1 MQTDIAVTRQLDPF
15 NPALKRTQEMPQ
27 GTSLQTCFDDLAY
40 VVPEHQ
46 DLVLFLNAKPVMR
59 AQWDYKIQS
68 GDHVL
73 IKPYPRGGDGGG
85 LRQVAQIGLS
95 AAAMYVGGPAGAAIM
110 LGGSLAMNEFMP
122 IPVPPT
128 PQNTQPFSNTYQS
141 QSRGNV
147 PKPMQPKPEQFG
159 EIEIYPDE
167 GARSYF
173 AYENNQQVYYQL
185 LAIGM
190 GDYEIDTST
199 IKMASE
205 PFLDYENSELEFVP
219 KGGTLT
225 LVNPSV
231 TTVETTQIEVPDQTL
246 NIGYKWI
253 NGGGDGDAQQKDLTV
268 GHFTSSSRLHFSSS
282 EVYTDG
288 WLDVSVGDTIRLI
301 DNSGVMSDPM
311 LVAHVFTGA
320 YTYPYNIQV
329 DDSNVTSAISN
340 YITSRGGVVPTDN
353 SSNSVSGIWP
363 IKWDTAESAINIDAE
378 LFTIDSN
385 KQISIVQIDFAL
397 PQNANSFTVAID
409 VRPIDKNNVPSGGW
423 QAVESRTLISSASE
437 IKYTSESFNVP
448 YGRYQVRAYR
458 TDFKTSAGDQLFI
471 QGVKGI
477 ADSEPNSII
486 AEDCT
491 LLALKVQVPLDQ
503 NITLGETRVV
513 AKRKLPWLMANGEWS
528 TPVASNSISG
538 ALAEALRIRYGD
550 QFENYLMPL
559 DELYALQQTWS
570 SRGDTFNG
578 RFDQQ
583 IVLKEAMQLIARAGR
598 AIALEIG
605 DRWYFV
611 RDEPGVATYPY
622 SPANIIA
629 NPDTAEPVYSIQHK
643 YPLANDPDGIVVEF
657 FNRDVWE
664 WDETPSYPTDAL
676 QPKRIR
682 FFGITDKQHA
692 WRECCYLYYREII
705 KPSTVTF
712 RTELE
717 ALNHGFGD
725 LLSIAPPKST
735 VYGAG
740 VIENYDAGTQT
751 LELSEPLEWSDT
763 GYHFLNLRRDD
774 GTTSGPYEV
783 SQGDDD
789 YHCVFKPGTSLD
801 LLPHNG
807 YSQTP
812 QREPTHYQFGKT
824 STGFLAR
831 LTGRKQTSS
840 HEFELTAEIVNPLA
854 HTIDQTPYP
863 S

>member
-27 GTSLQTCFDDLAY
+27 GTRLQTCFDDLAY

-59 AQWDYKIQS
+59 AQWDYKIQT

-85 LRQVAQIGLS
+85 MRQVAQIGLS
-95 AAAMYVGGPAGAAIM
+95 AAAMYVGGPWGAALMI
-110 LGGSLAMNEFMP
+110 GGSLAMNEFMP
-122 IPVPPT
+122 IPEAPS

-147 PKPMQPKPEQFG
+147 PKPMQAMPVQFG
-159 EIEIYPDE
+159 ELEIYPDE

-173 AYENNQQVYYQL
+173 AYEDNKQVYYQL
-185 LAIGM
+185 LCLGH
-190 GDYEIDTST
+190 GDYSADINL
-199 IKMASE
+199 IKIGADSIYLFE
-205 PFLDYENSELEFVP
+205 GYQTQLVP
-219 KGGTLT
+219 MGGTLT

-231 TTVETTQIEVPDQTL
+231 TSAPINQTL
-246 NIGYKWI
+246 LDSQVLNSGQYVFV
-253 NGGGDGDAQQKDLTV
+253 DGLAHNSSLIEMRTTYWRNEVTATTRDETV
-268 GHFTSSSRLHFSSS
+268 TQFFSAA
-282 EVYTDG
+282 
-288 WLDVSVGDTIRLI
+288 VGDHIRFV
-301 DNSGVMSDPM
+301 DGSGAMSD
-311 LVAHVFTGA
+311 
-320 YTYPYNIQV
+320 
-329 DDSNVTSAISN
+329 VTFVES
-340 YITSRGGVVPTDN
+340 VVVNATDN
-353 SSNSVSGIWP
+353 SFIDVLYFDRYADSVRDFIYAREISGVLFDRYACWP
-363 IKWDTAESAINIDAE
+363 ILWDVELGQPKITAMTS
-378 LFTIDSN
+378 TIDSPDD
-385 KQISIVQIDFAL
+385 IESIQIDIAL
-397 PQNANSFTVAID
+397 PKDTSTTFDTVNFTVHYRLMDA
-409 VRPIDKNNVPSGGW
+409 NNNPTGSW
-423 QAVESRTLISSASE
+423 QTLTDETLTRSASE
-437 IKYTSESFNVP
+437 ALYLTRTYSVNA
-448 YGRYQVRAYR
+448 GRYQLKIFRDDYAQ
-458 TDFKTSAGDQLFI
+458 SAGDQLFI
-471 QGVKGI
+471 TGIKGTGSTQSNTTI
-477 ADSEPNSII
+477 SENC
-486 AEDCT
+486 A
-491 LLALKVQVPLDQ
+491 LLAIKVDVPADN
-503 NITLGETRVV
+503 NITLGETRVMT
-513 AKRKLPWLMANGEWS
+513 KRKLQTLQSDGTWS
-528 TPVASNSISG
+528 APQITSEISA

-550 QFENYLMPL
+550 DFENYLMPL
-559 DELYALQQTWS
+559 DELYALQQTWTA
-570 SRGDTFNG
+570 RGDEFNG

-629 NPDTAEPVYSIQHK
+629 NPDTAEPAYSIQHK

-664 WDETPSYPTDAL
+664 WDETPSYPTDAV

-682 FFGITDKQHA
+682 FFGITDTQHA

-740 VIENYDAGTQT
+740 VVENYDAGTQT

-783 SQGDDD
+783 TQGTDV

-801 LLPHNG
+801 ILPHNG

-831 LTGRKQTSS
+831 LTGRKQTGT